1 MATKQKAIKDV
12 FEALKAKEIIVPLT
26 SCTDTYTTANDWC
39 LMITVNGCEW
49 NVLNM
54 QERKRKIAVDFDVL
68 GDISRFKYSLDDI
81 VEYRLFTEVDK
92 ENKMAINMQNTSLQ
106 FLLKLV
112 ETGAVSVDVS
122 SVHTKL
128 TVNRD
133 KFEIR
138 YQDSDEDFSV
148 QDIVVVDPLSKMII
162 TDTLGT
168 ELCGV
173 SVDNLS
179 HYHFFVYKLVSIY
192 S

>member
-1 MATKQKAIKDV
+1 
-12 FEALKAKEIIVPLT
+12 
-26 SCTDTYTTANDWC
+26 
-39 LMITVNGCEW
+39 
-49 NVLNM
+49 
-54 QERKRKIAVDFDVL
+54 
-68 GDISRFKYSLDDI
+68 
-81 VEYRLFTEVDK
+81 
-92 ENKMAINMQNTSLQ
+92 MAINMQNTSLQ

-112 ETGAVSVDVS
+112 ENGAVSVDVS

-138 YQDSDEDFSV
+138 YQVSDEDFSV
-148 QDIVVVDPLSKMII
+148 RDIVLVDPLSKMNI

-179 HYHFFVYKLVSIY
+179 HHHFFVYNLVSIY

>member
-1 MATKQKAIKDV
+1 M
-12 FEALKAKEIIVPLT
+12 
-26 SCTDTYTTANDWC
+26 S
-39 LMITVNGCEW
+39 
-49 NVLNM
+49 
-54 QERKRKIAVDFDVL
+54 
-68 GDISRFKYSLDDI
+68 
-81 VEYRLFTEVDK
+81 
-92 ENKMAINMQNTSLQ
+92 INMQNTSLQ

-148 QDIVVVDPLSKMII
+148 QDIVLVDPLSKMII

-179 HYHFFVYKLVSIY
+179 QYHFFVYNLVSIY